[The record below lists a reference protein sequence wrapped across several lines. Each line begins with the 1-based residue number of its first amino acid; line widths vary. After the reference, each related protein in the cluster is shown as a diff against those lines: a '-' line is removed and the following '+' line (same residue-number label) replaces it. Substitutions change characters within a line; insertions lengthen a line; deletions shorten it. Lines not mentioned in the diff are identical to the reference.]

1 MPRKFSKPPDQM
13 PSSSERSSYPI
24 AEQYDSNRAG
34 QQHPFD
40 TGLDYHV
47 IQVIHQSE
55 YVTYSTPLQTPDRQL
70 FSPLPG
76 ALQRDSAKIKE
87 LSAFEHIVSPETF
100 ASQRRPGPHTYG
112 SRPAAR
118 AVHHHVCCTFRS
130 LTGLSHLAVAIN
142 NPGQVP
148 QSTSCLSVCVVTCL
162 NPY

>member
-1 MPRKFSKPPDQM
+1 MIPH
-13 PSSSERSSYPI
+13 
-24 AEQYDSNRAG
+24 RAG
-34 QQHPFD
+34 PPHRFA
-40 TGLDYHV
+40 TGLESHVRQIYTAPAFTYH
-47 IQVIHQSE
+47 QHTSRA
-55 YVTYSTPLQTPDRQL
+55 PDRPR
-70 FSPLPG
+70 FLPASSLKIPE